1 MFHKKNNVYFHLM
14 YVKVIEIIDN
24 VRKGGNETSL
34 MESFR
39 SPPHSDYFVA
49 YLR

>member
-1 MFHKKNNVYFHLM
+1 M

-24 VRKGGNETSL
+24 VRKGGNEISL
-34 MESFR
+34 MESFC